1 MSRGP
6 REGVL
11 TRDESWLTGRLTVVD
26 PIACHHNRDYRHG
39 HAGL

>member
-1 MSRGP
+1 MAIGAQKS
-6 REGVL
+6 
-11 TRDESWLTGRLTVVD
+11 DLTGQLTVVD